1 MKNAFYFMLKD
12 LFVHEFFRL
21 LSILF
26 DHEEKQPDQNL

>member
-26 DHEEKQPDQNL
+26 DHEEKRPDQNL